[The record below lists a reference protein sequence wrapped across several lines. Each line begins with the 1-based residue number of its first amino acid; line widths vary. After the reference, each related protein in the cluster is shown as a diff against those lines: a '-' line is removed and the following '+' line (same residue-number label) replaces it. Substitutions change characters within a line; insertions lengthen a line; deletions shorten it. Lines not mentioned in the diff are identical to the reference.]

1 MKTITIVMK
10 SGVNHSYN
18 DKDYPALYIST
29 EDSIIRIRY
38 VKCENHVDRTLL
50 IVPMS
55 EIRYIKFKYA
65 EK

>member
-10 SGVNHSYN
+10 CGVNHSYN
-18 DKDYPALYIST
+18 DKDYPYLYSTT
-29 EDSIIRIRY
+29 EDNITRIKY
-38 VKCENHVDRTLL
+38 TSCGNNIERTLL

-55 EIRYIKFKYA
+55 EIRYIKFKYT